1 MPVQVIVFGQLTDIL
16 GHSPVTMEDVADTST
31 LIQQLNQR
39 YPALV
44 NAPYIIAV
52 DKKIVSENTPLT
64 GNNIVALLPP
74 FAGG

>member
-16 GHSPVTMEDVADTST
+16 GKNPIAIEGVGDTSE
-31 LIQQLNQR
+31 LVAQLNQR
-39 YPALV
+39 YPALA

-52 DKKIVSENTPLT
+52 DKQIVNGITALT
-64 GNNIVALLPP
+64 GNNTVALLPP

>member
-1 MPVQVIVFGQLTDIL
+1 MPVNVIVFGQLTDIV
-16 GHSPVTMEDVADTST
+16 GKAPVTVADVADTN
-31 LIQQLNQR
+31 QLVQRLQQR

-52 DKKIVSENTPLT
+52 DKQIVNGNTALT
-64 GNNIVALLPP
+64 GNNTVALLPP

>member
-1 MPVQVIVFGQLTDIL
+1 
-16 GHSPVTMEDVADTST
+16 

-52 DKKIVSENTPLT
+52 DKKIVDGNTLLT
-64 GNNIVALLPP
+64 GNNLVALLPP

>member
-16 GHSPVTMEDVADTST
+16 GKGPVTMEDAPDTST

-52 DKKIVSENTPLT
+52 DKKIVNGNTPLT
-64 GNNIVALLPP
+64 GNNTVALLPP

>member
-1 MPVQVIVFGQLTDIL
+1 LTDIVGKAPL
-16 GHSPVTMEDVADTST
+16 TVEDVSDTS
-31 LIQQLNQR
+31 QLVQRLQER

-52 DKKIVSENTPLT
+52 DKQIVNSNTALT
-64 GNNIVALLPP
+64 GNNTVALLPP

>member
-1 MPVQVIVFGQLTDIL
+1 MSVNVIVFGQLTDIVGKAPL
-16 GHSPVTMEDVADTST
+16 TVEDVSDTS
-31 LIQQLNQR
+31 QLVQRLQER

-52 DKKIVSENTPLT
+52 DKQIVNGNTALN
-64 GNNIVALLPP
+64 GNNTVALLPP

>member
-1 MPVQVIVFGQLTDIL
+1 MSVNVIVFGQLTDIVGKAPL
-16 GHSPVTMEDVADTST
+16 TVEDVSDTS
-31 LIQQLNQR
+31 QLVQRLQER

-52 DKKIVSENTPLT
+52 DKQIVNSNTALT
-64 GNNIVALLPP
+64 GNNTVALLPP

>member
-16 GHSPVTMEDVADTST
+16 GHQPVTMEDAPDTNT
-31 LIQQLNQR
+31 LIQRLNQR

-44 NAPYIIAV
+44 KAPYIIAV
-52 DKKIVSENTPLT
+52 DKKIVT
-64 GNNIVALLPP
+64 GNTELISGNTVALLPP

>member
-16 GHSPVTMEDVADTST
+16 GTSPVNVEGVADTSE
-31 LIQQLNQR
+31 LVAQLNQR
-39 YPALV
+39 YPALA

-52 DKKIVSENTPLT
+52 DKQIVNGNTTLA
-64 GNNIVALLPP
+64 GNNTVALLPP

>member
-1 MPVQVIVFGQLTDIL
+1 MPVNVIVFGQLTDIM
-16 GHSPVTMEDVADTST
+16 GKDPVAVADVADTS
-31 LIQQLNQR
+31 QLVQRLQER

-52 DKKIVSENTPLT
+52 DKQVINGNTVLT
-64 GNNIVALLPP
+64 GNNTVALLPP

>member
-1 MPVQVIVFGQLTDIL
+1 MPVNVIVFGQLIDIL
-16 GHSPVTMEDVADTST
+16 GNGVVTFEDVADTHE
-31 LIQQLNQR
+31 LIQKLNAQ

-52 DKKIVSENTPLT
+52 DKQIVNDNTVLT
-64 GNNIVALLPP
+64 GNNTVALLPP

>member
-16 GHSPVTMEDVADTST
+16 GHQPVTMDDAPDTTT
-31 LIQQLNQR
+31 LIEQLNKR

-44 NAPYIIAV
+44 NKPYIIAV
-52 DKKIVSENTPLT
+52 DKKIVTGNTPLT
-64 GNNIVALLPP
+64 SGNTVALLPP

>member
-1 MPVQVIVFGQLTDIL
+1 MSVNVIVFGQLTDIVGKAPL
-16 GHSPVTMEDVADTST
+16 TVEDVADTS
-31 LIQQLNQR
+31 QLVQRLQER

-52 DKKIVSENTPLT
+52 DKQIVNGNTALA
-64 GNNIVALLPP
+64 GNNTVALLPP

>member
-1 MPVQVIVFGQLTDIL
+1 MSVNVIVFGQLTDIVGKTPL
-16 GHSPVTMEDVADTST
+16 TMEDVADTT
-31 LIQQLNQR
+31 QLVQRLQER

-52 DKKIVSENTPLT
+52 DKQIVNGNTALT
-64 GNNIVALLPP
+64 GNNTVALLPP